1 MAAIA
6 FAALIAFPVFLATAV
21 LAPQIVDL
29 FFGPKWADSIPIMQI
44 LAFFG
49 LIQVLTYLNGTTI
62 KALGKPGWLV
72 VIVGITAALKV
83 GAFLVAVQ
91 YGLIAVAVAATCVG
105 WIVAPLYYWGVKRLV
120 GIDLSQYWRS
130 LQVPVIGS
138 ILSAATMLG
147 FRYVLEDAR
156 PLVVLVIAGTAGAA
170 VYYVAVRLLAPPLA
184 GEVRDLVARGLPSR
198 GFGRPKKVLTEGDS

>member
-1 MAAIA
+1 
-6 FAALIAFPVFLATAV
+6 
-21 LAPQIVDL
+21 
-29 FFGPKWADSIPIMQI
+29 
-44 LAFFG
+44 
-49 LIQVLTYLNGTTI
+49 VLTYLNGTTI

-105 WIVAPLYYWGVKRLV
+105 WSVAPLYYWGVKRLV
-120 GIDLSQYWRS
+120 DIRLSEYWRS

-147 FRYVLEDAR
+147 FRYLLADAR
-156 PLVVLVIAGTAGAA
+156 PLVVLAVAGAAGAA
-170 VYYVAVRLLAPPLA
+170 VYYAAVRLLAPPLT
-184 GEVRDLVARGLPSR
+184 GEVRDLISRGLPSR
-198 GFGRPKKVLTEGDS
+198 GFGRPKKALTEGDS